1 MVQGPGGG
9 SGRDLPAGSF
19 RPHASYLRKEA
30 RCRASAKKLPKGTPW
45 KGFLWTLPETEG
57 PRSLWHPGAAQYRD
71 FPSRAL
77 LRTFERSIVGSTTNL
92 EDPTWRKANFL
103 WKFLCAGAAIPDCGG
118 DPIPTAVP
126 PQGFLQSKNALRRR
140 KTVGLLLGSLVVEYP
155 ANWNAIADQSES
167 AGKNRRSA
175 QQGRYCLTRTTGI
188 AQGSADPCVML
199 RGKRNNSNFFAA
211 ARHRASL
218 RS

>member
-1 MVQGPGGG
+1 MGRRKPPFFFLFLLPSAAARGFLLPSVAAGASVNAGG
-9 SGRDLPAGSF
+9 SRQLVLF

-57 PRSLWHPGAAQYRD
+57 PRSLWHPGAARYRD

-92 EDPTWRKANFL
+92 ADPTWRKANFL
-103 WKFLCAGAAIPDCGG
+103 WKFLCAGGASLDCGG

-140 KTVGLLLGSLVVEYP
+140 KTVSSLLGSLIVE
-155 ANWNAIADQSES
+155 
-167 AGKNRRSA
+167 
-175 QQGRYCLTRTTGI
+175 
-188 AQGSADPCVML
+188 
-199 RGKRNNSNFFAA
+199 
-211 ARHRASL
+211 
-218 RS
+218 